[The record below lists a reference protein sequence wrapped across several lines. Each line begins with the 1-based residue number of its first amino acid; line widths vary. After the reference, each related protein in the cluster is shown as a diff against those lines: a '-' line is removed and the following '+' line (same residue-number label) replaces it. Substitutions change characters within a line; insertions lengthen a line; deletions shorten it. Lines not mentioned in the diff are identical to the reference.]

1 MLSEG
6 QRNDINFA
14 IPVLEHINIEGSK
27 VLADRGYDS
36 YKLID
41 YICENGGEPT
51 YHPKKE
57 PNLNGTVTGGCI
69 KRGIWQRNTFSN

>member
-14 IPVLEHINIEGSK
+14 IPLLEHVNIERSS

-36 YKLID
+36 QNLID
-41 YICENGGEPT
+41 YIYEKGGEPT
-51 YHPKKE
+51 IPSKKE
-57 PNLNGTVTGGCI
+57 PNLSDIVTGGCI
-69 KRGIWQRNTFSN
+69 KSAIW